1 MHLGRRRELDFVDLP
16 GRRSADPFRDAG
28 LDVSVRVVTIEPGVR
43 RSPHRHPHSS
53 EVIHVVTGHGRMW
66 TDGEVVDV
74 AAGDVAHVPAGTPHA
89 TLAVGGPLQLVCFFP
104 HPALADNIEELT
116 DVVLPDADQRGAPGR

>member
-1 MHLGRRRELDFVDLP
+1 MHIGRRRDLDFVDLP

-28 LDVSVRVVTIEPGVR
+28 LDVSVRVVTIAPDVR

-53 EVIHVVTGHGRMW
+53 EVVHVVEGRGRMW
-66 TDGEVVDV
+66 QDGTVVDLE
-74 AAGDVAHVPAGTPHA
+74 AGDVVHVPAGTPHA

-104 HPALADNIEELT
+104 HPRLVQNLEELT
-116 DVVLPDADQRGAPGR
+116 DIVLPDADQLGA